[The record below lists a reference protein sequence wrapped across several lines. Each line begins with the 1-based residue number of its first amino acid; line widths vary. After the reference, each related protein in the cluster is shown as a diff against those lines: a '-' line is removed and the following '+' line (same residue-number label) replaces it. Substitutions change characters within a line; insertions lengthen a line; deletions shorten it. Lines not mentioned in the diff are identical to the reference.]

1 MMEAKKNNGAIV
13 FAALLATLLLIV
25 IDGALFSVLW
35 GWFVVPL
42 GVKDIGVAHGI
53 GLLIMLSSLRISA
66 DNKNKDATELATSVG
81 GAFIAL
87 LILMLI
93 AFVVHLCM

>member
-1 MMEAKKNNGAIV
+1 MEMKKNNGAIV
-13 FAALLATLLLIV
+13 FVTLLAALMLIV
-25 IDGALFSVLW
+25 IDGVLFSVLW

-42 GVKDIGVAHGI
+42 GVRDIGAAHGI
-53 GLLIMLSSLRISA
+53 GLAIMLSSLRIGVDSKEKSLQEAITSA
-66 DNKNKDATELATSVG
+66 L

-93 AFVVHLCM
+93 AFFAHLCM